1 MPKLTSSLS
10 GEDRYNF
17 MISLAGYLIRQ
28 DGPVEIRQV
37 SEVFSLGEDVV
48 KSALS
53 TLNLASAKFEG
64 RPEDLFFDVDQDLLE
79 DGIISFSRI
88 DSIEDAPKLSTRQA
102 SAISA
107 GLQYLASIPE
117 FSNHDEIKELIDLLA
132 QATGSN
138 TSGSLEV
145 QQSSIDADFSLVR
158 QAIVAG
164 QAIACEYINTKG
176 ELRQR
181 EIEPLA
187 LTSSGAH
194 WYLFGYCPEH
204 REGRNFRLDR
214 MRSVRI
220 LDREVSTEAKAVEP
234 AERATY
240 VAEDT
245 DTEVLVEVTPEA
257 FSLIAESQTVNEPR
271 EMSEG
276 TMRAT
281 IRVGHLPNL
290 GRIISRYGGAARVL
304 EPQAAR
310 DAVRAYALRV
320 LGDEQISVENED

>member
-37 SEVFSLGEDVV
+37 SEVFALGEDVV

-88 DSIEDAPKLSTRQA
+88 DSLEDAPRLSTRQA

-132 QATGSN
+132 QATGSS
-138 TSGSLEV
+138 TSGNLEV
-145 QQSSIDADFSLVR
+145 KQSSLDAEFAVVR

-164 QAIACEYINTKG
+164 QAIECEYVNTKG
-176 ELRQR
+176 ERRQR
-181 EIEPLA
+181 EIEPLS
-187 LTSSGAH
+187 LTSSGSH

-214 MRSVRI
+214 MRSVRM
-220 LDREVSTEAKAVEP
+220 LDREVSIDAKDVGL
-234 AERATY
+234 AERPVY
-240 VAEDT
+240 VADET
-245 DTEVLVEVTPEA
+245 DTEVLIEVQPEA
-257 FSLIAESQTVNEPR
+257 FSLIAASETVTEPS
-271 EMSEG
+271 ELPEG
-276 TMRAT
+276 TIRAT

-290 GRIISRYGGAARVL
+290 GRIIARYGGAARVL
-304 EPQAAR
+304 EPQSAR
-310 DAVRAYALRV
+310 DAVRVYALRV